1 MSHNQNG
8 LSNTKLYR
16 VYRGVI
22 SRCYK
27 KYDKFYNDYGGRGI
41 TICDEWLGS
50 NGFLC
55 FYNWA
60 MENGYSEGLSIE
72 RKNVNGNYCPENCCW
87 ITMKEQQR
95 NKRNNV
101 LVKYNGEEL
110 LLSDVAKKTGL
121 SENAIKYRIK
131 NDIDIHSQKHNRN
144 KFVERDDGEIYHS
157 IREAAIKNGVH
168 ESRIGAVCRGLRKRT
183 SGHSFAF
190 LTQSEAEQKLN
201 EMESD

>member
-16 VYRGVI
+16 VYRGMI

-41 TICDEWLGS
+41 IICDEWLGS

-121 SENAIKYRIK
+121 TENAIKYRIK
-131 NDIDIHSQKHNRN
+131 NDIDIHSPKHNWD

-183 SGHSFAF
+183 SGHSFVFITKA
-190 LTQSEAEQKLN
+190 EA
-201 EMESD
+201 SIC

>member
-1 MSHNQNG
+1 MQDG
-8 LSNTKLYR
+8 LRNVHSSMIQRCENPKRQQY
-16 VYRGVI
+16 
-22 SRCYK
+22 SR
-27 KYDKFYNDYGGRGI
+27 YGGRGI
-41 TICDEWLGS
+41 KVCEEWLGS

-110 LLSDVAKKTGL
+110 LLSDVAKKDR
-121 SENAIKYRIK
+121 AY
-131 NDIDIHSQKHNRN
+131 
-144 KFVERDDGEIYHS
+144 
-157 IREAAIKNGVH
+157 
-168 ESRIGAVCRGLRKRT
+168 
-183 SGHSFAF
+183 
-190 LTQSEAEQKLN
+190 
-201 EMESD
+201 